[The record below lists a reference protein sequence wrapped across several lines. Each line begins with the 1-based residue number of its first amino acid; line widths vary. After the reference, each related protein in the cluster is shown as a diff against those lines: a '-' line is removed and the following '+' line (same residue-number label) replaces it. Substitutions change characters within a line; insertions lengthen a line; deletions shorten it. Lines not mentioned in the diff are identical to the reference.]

1 MSSAMES
8 RATGKPR
15 NQAEN
20 DASDG
25 NSSVDE
31 SDVSPPAAPGDIGE
45 GPDPARTGNGEP
57 AKDRQGGRERH
68 SSGADQA

>member
-1 MSSAMES
+1 MSSDKEP

-20 DASDG
+20 DATDG
-25 NSSVDE
+25 SSSVDE

-45 GPDPARTGNGEP
+45 GPDPAQSGPGGP
-57 AKDRQGGRERH
+57 AKGR
-68 SSGADQA
+68 